1 MSHLDK
7 SCFLTESEKASR
19 ARTALGSFTFINCPG
34 MAVVKKAV
42 AVEFCE
48 ANIRVG
54 QIVNTLF
61 CLVVALFG
69 VKIHIFF
76 SLWLGFTRVVRG
88 YCATRFKL
96 GKVISNCLLIMEF
109 RRLRQIT
116 DRTTAKAGFY
126 FSPAAGNRT
135 SRVISIYGFTNVTH
149 S

>member
-34 MAVVKKAV
+34 MAVVKR
-42 AVEFCE
+42 AVEFWE
-48 ANIRVG
+48 VNIRVG

-61 CLVVALFG
+61 CLVVALFD

-88 YCATRFKL
+88 YCATRFKF
-96 GKVISNCLLIMEF
+96 GKVISNCLLILEF

-135 SRVISIYGFTNVTH
+135 SRVTSIYGLTNVTH